1 MLRSIGSVA
10 AGYFIF
16 AASAILL
23 FQMSGRDPHANAP
36 LAFKAATIIWGA
48 VFALVAGWLTA
59 RIAGRQPTTHA
70 AVLAGVIALGAI
82 VSMITGPGGD
92 KWSQIAAAVV
102 MAPCAWLGGFVA
114 RLQAANGRSAP

>member
-23 FQMSGRDPHANAP
+23 FQMSGRDPHAEAP
-36 LAFKAATIIWGA
+36 MAFKAATVIWGA

-70 AVLAGVIALGAI
+70 AVLAGVIAFGAI
-82 VSMITGPGGD
+82 VSMVTGPGD
-92 KWSQIAAAVV
+92 AIWSQIAAAVV
-102 MAPCAWLGGFVA
+102 MAPCAFIGGLISRA
-114 RLQAANGRSAP
+114 RQA

>member
-10 AGYFIF
+10 AGYLIF

-36 LAFKAATIIWGA
+36 LAFKVATVIWGT

-59 RIAGRQPTTHA
+59 RIAGRQPAAHA

-82 VSMITGPGGD
+82 ISIVTSRGD
-92 KWSQIAAAVV
+92 AVWSQIAAAVV
-102 MAPCAWLGGFVA
+102 MAPTAWIGGRLSRA
-114 RLQAANGRSAP
+114 RPALPT

>member
-23 FQMSGRDPHANAP
+23 FQMSGRDPHAAAP
-36 LAFKAATIIWGA
+36 LAFQAATILWGA

-59 RIAGRQPTTHA
+59 RIAGRQPATHA

-82 VSMITGPGGD
+82 VSIVTGPGD
-92 KWSQIAAAVV
+92 AYWSQIGAAVV
-102 MAPCAWLGGFVA
+102 MAPCAYIGGLISRA
-114 RLQAANGRSAP
+114 RPA